1 MENVALFNKTHKV
14 NKKLCFYY
22 KKTQTLCE
30 ELFEEEK
37 WWKKKANQAC
47 EDQE

>member
-1 MENVALFNKTHKV
+1 MRFSKRKENESTENVALFNKTHKV

-30 ELFEEEK
+30 DLFEEEK
-37 WWKKKANQAC
+37 
-47 EDQE
+47 